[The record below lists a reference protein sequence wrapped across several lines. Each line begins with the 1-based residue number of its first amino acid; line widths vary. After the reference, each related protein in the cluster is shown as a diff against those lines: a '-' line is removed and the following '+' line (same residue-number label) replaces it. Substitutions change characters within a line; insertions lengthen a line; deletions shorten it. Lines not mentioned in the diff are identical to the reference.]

1 MGLIQEFKEFA
12 VKGNV
17 MDMAVGIVLGVA
29 FNKIVQSLV
38 NDIIMPPIGMLI
50 QGVPFKD
57 LRVVL
62 KPGVA
67 ASDGVT
73 AIPEVA
79 ILYGQFTNTIVEFVI
94 VAFSVFMVV
103 KVMNRVVMNRL
114 LVKT

>member
-1 MGLIQEFKEFA
+1 MSLLQEFKEFA

-17 MDMAVGIVLGVA
+17 IDMAVGIVLGVA

-38 NDIIMPPIGMLI
+38 NDLIMPPIGMLI

-62 KPGVA
+62 KPAVVA
-67 ASDGVT
+67 AEGVK
-73 AIPEVA
+73 ASPEVA
-79 ILYGQFTNTIVEFVI
+79 MLYGQFINTVVEFVI

-103 KVMNRVVMNRL
+103 KVMNKVMRKRE
-114 LVKT
+114 VEKA